1 MMYNNRSWLELIT
14 YQNSNSALFKYA
26 DCCFLAERELRNKI
40 GIDLRWGEVEV
51 EGEEDD
57 EEEVELFNILPTL
70 HIVISTIL
78 ID

>member
-1 MMYNNRSWLELIT
+1 
-14 YQNSNSALFKYA
+14 
-26 DCCFLAERELRNKI
+26 
-40 GIDLRWGEVEV
+40 VEV